1 MRPAN
6 QHRAWQ
12 PSKVQ
17 NRIDKTTR
25 RAADREGARIP
36 WRQFLK
42 ARQLYVECQAFLLW
56 VRAIEDSEGHF
67 PERLVEIVPK
77 RFPGFL
83 RFAEQQSVNDRGKSL
98 AALVLS

>member
-1 MRPAN
+1 M
-6 QHRAWQ
+6 
-12 PSKVQ
+12 
-17 NRIDKTTR
+17 
-25 RAADREGARIP
+25 
-36 WRQFLK
+36 LK

-83 RFAEQQSVNDRGKSL
+83 RFAEQQSATCTNSL
-98 AALVLS
+98 VPNGTPWRRSKT